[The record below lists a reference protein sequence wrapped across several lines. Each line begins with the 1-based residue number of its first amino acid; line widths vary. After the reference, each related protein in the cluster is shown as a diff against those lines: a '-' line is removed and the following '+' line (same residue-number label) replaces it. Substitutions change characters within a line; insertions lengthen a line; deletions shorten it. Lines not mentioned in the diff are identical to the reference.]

1 MGATFLGQ
9 HKASGQNKVNQAAV
23 TVRVVCL
30 DVSLRRMD
38 GGGKRVHAFL
48 RALENEGCALDVVGV
63 GPEGTGGIENAVSAA
78 LHRLKRRFFP
88 IHFRGRIEAKL
99 SGVNGRS
106 PTMSLV
112 PSANRWALRSNPNWL
127 DFPDLSSNIARNHA
141 RTVDRVSAA
150 FNVAQARLWSKREV
164 SEYDQADVVSVAS
177 WSDSLQMGNK
187 AVWLPTPVAE
197 SGELVRRRSAPSG
210 RQAGVVYG
218 MIANFDY
225 PPNRDAYERLIREW
239 LPLLLPSANRIV
251 VAGFGSESLRPG
263 MNVDILGPVE
273 NVATFYDRV
282 DVVVAPIER
291 GGGMKVK
298 VVEAMMHGRPVVAT
312 EHAMDGLPQAI
323 AEECIKWGRLSSGSR
338 DPRENPAVVNALE
351 NFTFESFQTK
361 FSSLWRQRIVAR
373 D

>member
-1 MGATFLGQ
+1 MGQ
-9 HKASGQNKVNQAAV
+9 PKASGQTEVNQAAV
-23 TVRVVCL
+23 TVRAVCL

-48 RALENEGCALDVVGV
+48 SALENEGCALDVIGV
-63 GPEGTGGIENAVSAA
+63 GPEGNGDSENTASAA
-78 LHRLKRRFFP
+78 LHRLKRRFLP
-88 IHFRGRIEAKL
+88 IHFRRRIEAEL
-99 SGVNGRS
+99 SSVNGRR
-106 PTMSLV
+106 PTMSLI

-127 DFPDLSSNIARNHA
+127 DFPDLPSNIARNHA

-177 WSDSLQMGNK
+177 WSDSLQMGTK
-187 AVWLPTPVAE
+187 AAWLPTPVGE
-197 SGELVRRRSAPSG
+197 SGELVRRRSAPSAP
-210 RQAGVVYG
+210 QAGVVYG
-218 MIANFDY
+218 MIGNFDY
-225 PPNRDAYERLIREW
+225 PPNQDAYDRLIREW
-239 LPLLLPSANRIV
+239 LPLLLPSASRIV
-251 VAGFGSESLRPG
+251 VAGFGSQSLRRD

-273 NVATFYDRV
+273 NVAEFYDNV

-312 EHAMDGLPQAI
+312 EHAMDGLPPAI
-323 AEECIKWGRLSSGSR
+323 ADECIKLQRLSPGSR
-338 DPRENPAVVNALE
+338 DPRENPAVVHALE
-351 NFTFESFQTK
+351 SFTFENFQTK
-361 FSSLWRQRIVAR
+361 FSSLWRQRMVAS

>member
-1 MGATFLGQ
+1 VHSLGQ
-9 HKASGQNKVNQAAV
+9 HKASDQNEVDQTAAM
-23 TVRVVCL
+23 VRVVCH

-38 GGGKRVHAFL
+38 GGGQRVDAFL
-48 RALENEGCALDVVGV
+48 RALKNEGSALDVVGV
-63 GPEGTGGIENAVSAA
+63 GPEGIDGAENAISAV
-78 LHRLKRRFFP
+78 LHRVKRRLFP
-88 IHFRGRIEAKL
+88 VPFRGRVEAELALLKDY
-99 SGVNGRS
+99 S
-106 PTMSLV
+106 PTLSLI
-112 PSANRWALRSNPNWL
+112 PSANRWALRSNRKWL

-141 RTVDRVSAA
+141 RTVDRVSGA
-150 FNVAQARLWSKREV
+150 FNMAQARLWSKREV

-187 AVWLPTPVAE
+187 AMWLPTPVAE
-197 SGELVRRRSAPSG
+197 SGELVRRRSAPSAP
-210 RQAGVVYG
+210 QAGVVYG

-225 PPNRDAYERLIREW
+225 PPNRDAYGRLIREW
-239 LPLLLPSANRIV
+239 LPLLLPNASRIV
-251 VAGFGSESLRPG
+251 VAGFGSKSLRRA

-273 NVATFYDRV
+273 NIATFYDLV

-361 FSSLWRQRIVAR
+361 FSSLWRQRMVAR

>member
-1 MGATFLGQ
+1 
-9 HKASGQNKVNQAAV
+9 
-23 TVRVVCL
+23 
-30 DVSLRRMD
+30 MD

-48 RALENEGCALDVVGV
+48 RALENEGCALDVVAV
-63 GPEGTGGIENAVSAA
+63 GPEGSGDIENASSAA
-78 LHRLKRRFFP
+78 LHRLKRHFFP
-88 IHFRGRIEAKL
+88 INFRGPIEAKL
-99 SGVNGRS
+99 SGVDGRS

-127 DFPDLSSNIARNHA
+127 DFPDLPSNIARNHA

-177 WSDSLQMGNK
+177 WSDSLQMGNR

-197 SGELVRRRSAPSG
+197 SGERVRRRGAPSAS
-210 RQAGVVYG
+210 QAGVVYG

-225 PPNRDAYERLIREW
+225 PPNRDAYERLIQEW
-239 LPLLLPSANRIV
+239 LPLLLLSASRIV
-251 VAGFGSESLRPG
+251 VAGFGSESLPRD
-263 MNVDILGPVE
+263 MNVDILGPVD

-282 DVVVAPIER
+282 DVVLAPIER

-323 AEECIKWGRLSSGSR
+323 AEECIKWGCLSSGSR

-361 FSSLWRQRIVAR
+361 FSSLWRQWIMAR

>member
-1 MGATFLGQ
+1 LAQ
-9 HKASGQNKVNQAAV
+9 HKASGQKKVNQAAV

-30 DVSLRRMD
+30 DVSLKRMD

-48 RALENEGCALDVVGV
+48 HALEDEGCVLDVVGV
-63 GPEGTGGIENAVSAA
+63 GPEETGGIENPVSDAV
-78 LHRLKRRFFP
+78 HRLKRRFFP
-88 IHFRGRIEAKL
+88 IPFRRRVEAEL

-106 PTMSLV
+106 ATMSLI

-127 DFPDLSSNIARNHA
+127 DFPDLLSNMARNHA
-141 RTVDRVSAA
+141 RTVDRVSAT

-197 SGELVRRRSAPSG
+197 SGELVRRRSAPSAP
-210 RQAGVVYG
+210 QAGLVYG

-239 LPLLLPSANRIV
+239 LPLLLPSASRIL
-251 VAGFGSESLRPG
+251 VAGFGSESLRRA

-282 DVVVAPIER
+282 DVVLAPIER

-312 EHAMDGLPQAI
+312 EHAMRGLPQAI
-323 AEECIKWGRLSSGSR
+323 AEECIKWGHLSSSSR